1 VVSHKQQQVIH
12 LHQVVILQELQED
25 QQDMANKT
33 ITIKMKNGKTR
44 KQAVKVLASGK
55 YKFIKNT
62 KKKNGNST
70 KKGGVRKT
78 ARRAFKGLK
87 KKVKR
92 KANKP
97 RKNNNGTLKLKSL
110 TSSSTLKKVALG
122 VGGAAIASAAIGMIA
137 PNSQFGRYAA
147 PAGAYLMGSFEG
159 LLGSMALSM
168 FSRPAGSN
176 ANLPPAAEV
185 L

>member
-1 VVSHKQQQVIH
+1 
-12 LHQVVILQELQED
+12 
-25 QQDMANKT
+25 
-33 ITIKMKNGKTR
+33 MKNGKTR

-70 KKGGVRKT
+70 KKGGIRKT
-78 ARRAFKGLK
+78 ARLAYEGAKKKVAKRKTNKRGNGKNGVKGLK
-87 KKVKR
+87 
-92 KANKP
+92 
-97 RKNNNGTLKLKSL
+97 SI

-137 PNSQFGRYAA
+137 PQSSIGRYAA
-147 PAGAYLMGSFEG
+147 PAGAYLMGGIEG
-159 LLGSMALSM
+159 IIGSMALSM
-168 FSRPAGSN
+168 LSRPANGN
-176 ANLPPAAEV
+176 ANVAPAMEV

>member
-1 VVSHKQQQVIH
+1 
-12 LHQVVILQELQED
+12 
-25 QQDMANKT
+25 
-33 ITIKMKNGKTR
+33 MKNGKTR

-70 KKGGVRKT
+70 KKGGIRKT
-78 ARRAFKGLK
+78 ARKAFSGLK
-87 KKVKR
+87 KKVAKR

-97 RKNNNGTLKLKSL
+97 RKKSNGKLKLKSL

-147 PAGAYLMGSFEG
+147 PAGAYLMGGIEG
-159 LLGSMALSM
+159 ILGSMALSM
-168 FSRPAGSN
+168 FSRPVGGN

>member
-1 VVSHKQQQVIH
+1 
-12 LHQVVILQELQED
+12 
-25 QQDMANKT
+25 MANKT
-33 ITIKMKNGKTR
+33 ITIRMKNGKTR

-78 ARRAFKGLK
+78 ARRAFSGLK

-92 KANKP
+92 KTNKP
-97 RKNNNGTLKLKSL
+97 RNKNNSTLKSL
-110 TSSSTLKKVALG
+110 KSITGSSTLKKVALG
-122 VGGAAIASAAIGMIA
+122 VGGAAIATAIFSMIM
-137 PNSQFGRYAA
+137 PNSAISRYAGPIGGYAMGGIEGVLGAMVLPMVTGRAGGNSNVA
-147 PAGAYLMGSFEG
+147 PAM
-159 LLGSMALSM
+159 
-168 FSRPAGSN
+168 
-176 ANLPPAAEV
+176 EV